1 MTCPTC
7 GLSQEE
13 HQGVMDDLQLSD
25 KEVRRLRR
33 ANASLLNKL
42 NEQRA
47 DSPLANEVREV
58 LEHYVTRFQKSK
70 AFKVGPDGA
79 RWVLVEKALK
89 GDHTV
94 SDLKEAIDGLR
105 AFPFVGGG
113 GVKGR
118 TATGTED
125 ERYDEIK
132 YCLQDDMSIT
142 RFRKYAQKAKRGAE
156 PKKPELW
163 PPIDRILL
171 ALRDRGLDWQPVW
184 QGPQPDRGRMW
195 RHVGQCPT
203 CIGRLRVGERDNGW
217 ATLQCEL
224 DCDFFRVLEALE
236 IDPAELARKFDPAS
250 VAKPAPRLIRL
261 AA

>member
-13 HQGVMDDLQLSD
+13 HQGLMDDLQGSER
-25 KEVRRLRR
+25 EVRRLRR
-33 ANASLLNKL
+33 VETALKNKL

-47 DSPLANEVREV
+47 DSPLAGEIREV
-58 LEHYVTRFQKSK
+58 LEYYVTRFQKTRS
-70 AFKVGPDGA
+70 FKVGPGGA
-79 RWVLVEKALK
+79 RWALVEKALQ

-118 TATGTED
+118 TASGTED

-132 YCLQDDMSIT
+132 YCVQNDMDID
-142 RFRKYAQKAKRGAE
+142 RFRKYAQKAKRAAE
-156 PKKPELW
+156 PKQPELW
-163 PPIDRILL
+163 PPLDRILL
-171 ALRDRGLDWQPVW
+171 ALRDRGLDWRPEW
-184 QGPQPDRGRMW
+184 RGPQPDEGRTW

-203 CIGRLRVGERDNGW
+203 CIGRLRVGVCDNGW
-217 ATLQCEL
+217 ATLRCEL
-224 DCDFFRVLEALE
+224 DCDFFRVLEALGV
-236 IDPAELARKFDPAS
+236 DPSELARPFDPAM
-250 VAKPAPRLIRL
+250 VAKPAPVLRL